1 MNDIAEAQPETREVP
16 AVTAP
21 PAPVIASGAAAAPP
35 ALSRA
40 RLHLS
45 FGWIGLLVF
54 VVLGIVLEGLHAWK
68 SPAYLGVGN
77 ETRRLMWTLAHA
89 HGVGLSLV
97 HLGFAATLSLVP
109 SEALPKLMLAS
120 RALGWA
126 GVLIPL
132 GFFLGGVVTYEA
144 DPGVGVFLVPFG
156 ALALVVALGQVVWVL
171 VSSRP
176 RSG

>member
-1 MNDIAEAQPETREVP
+1 MNDIAEAQPETRE
-16 AVTAP
+16 A
-21 PAPVIASGAAAAPP
+21 PAPVPAAPAVEP
-35 ALSRA
+35 ALARA

-54 VVLGIVLEGLHAWK
+54 VLLGIVLEALHAWK

-89 HGVGLSLV
+89 HGIGLSLV
-97 HLGFAATLSLVP
+97 HLGFAATLGLVP
-109 SEALPKLMLAS
+109 GEALPRLRLAS

-132 GFFLGGVVTYEA
+132 GFFLGGAVTYEA
-144 DPGVGVFLVPFG
+144 DPGVGVLLVPFG
-156 ALALVVALGQVVWVL
+156 ALALLIALVQVVWVL
-171 VSSRP
+171 VSTRP
-176 RSG
+176 RSS

>member
-1 MNDIAEAQPETREVP
+1 MNDIADAPPETRDAPAPAAPVTPAAP
-16 AVTAP
+16 AVE
-21 PAPVIASGAAAAPP
+21 P
-35 ALSRA
+35 ALARA

-54 VVLGIVLEGLHAWK
+54 VLLGIVLEALHAWK

-89 HGVGLSLV
+89 HGIGLSLV
-97 HLGFAATLSLVP
+97 HLGFAATVRLLP
-109 SEALPKLMLAS
+109 SEALSRLILAS
-120 RALGWA
+120 RGLGWA

-132 GFFLGGVVTYEA
+132 GFFLGGAVTYEA
-144 DPGVGVFLVPFG
+144 DPGIGVLLVPFG
-156 ALALVVALGQVVWVL
+156 ALALVIALAQVVWVL
-171 VSSRP
+171 VSTRP